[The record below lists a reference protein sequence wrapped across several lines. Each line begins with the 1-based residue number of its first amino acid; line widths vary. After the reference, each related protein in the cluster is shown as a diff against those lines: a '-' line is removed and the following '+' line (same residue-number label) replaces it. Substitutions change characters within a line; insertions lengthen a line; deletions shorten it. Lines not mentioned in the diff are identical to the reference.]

1 MTDVAELVE
10 KELTGRMEE
19 ELGEA
24 ACMEQIE
31 SAKEELVK
39 EFDERFTTNYP
50 HSLNVRGKNKYSVSE
65 LKHYAMQEAFEA
77 EEEAVP
83 VFEEPPIVPYIP
95 SFVRKMEQNEEQ
107 EEVNQGALRGTAVHR
122 VMQCYRFASG
132 ESAAQ
137 QIEAM
142 LSEGKITPEM
152 KHLVKTALIERFLNS
167 EAGARMKCAEQTG
180 RLYREK
186 PFVMGFTQDE
196 MKTFG
201 FEGEMGGLEGDLTL
215 IQGIIDAFW
224 IEEDG
229 IVLLDYK
236 TDHVDSEKELVDRY
250 RAQMELYG
258 EALERVYGGKENPA
272 MRVKER
278 LIYSF
283 RLGTLIRL

>member
-1 MTDVAELVE
+1 
-10 KELTGRMEE
+10 
-19 ELGEA
+19 
-24 ACMEQIE
+24 
-31 SAKEELVK
+31 
-39 EFDERFTTNYP
+39 
-50 HSLNVRGKNKYSVSE
+50 
-65 LKHYAMQEAFEA
+65 
-77 EEEAVP
+77 
-83 VFEEPPIVPYIP
+83 
-95 SFVRKMEQNEEQ
+95 
-107 EEVNQGALRGTAVHR
+107 
-122 VMQCYRFASG
+122 
-132 ESAAQ
+132 
-137 QIEAM
+137 
-142 LSEGKITPEM
+142 
-152 KHLVKTALIERFLNS
+152 
-167 EAGARMKCAEQTG
+167 
-180 RLYREK
+180 
-186 PFVMGFTQDE
+186 